1 MYGTLCYNVP
11 YNRKDN
17 MINKIQEAVIKGM
30 DMHVTTSNNM
40 MKLGKV
46 VETNTDNLNLLATR
60 LLQLEKRIAR
70 LEGEK
75 K

>member
-1 MYGTLCYNVP
+1 MLN
-11 YNRKDN
+11 
-17 MINKIQEAVIKGM
+17 NKLQEAVIKGM
-30 DMHVTTSNNM
+30 DMHVTTGNNL
-40 MKLGKV
+40 MKLGKI
-46 VETNTDNLNLLATR
+46 VETNTDNLTLLATK

>member
-1 MYGTLCYNVP
+1 
-11 YNRKDN
+11 

-30 DMHVTTSNNM
+30 DMHVTTGNNL
-40 MKLGKV
+40 MKLGKI

-60 LLQLEKRIAR
+60 LLQVEQKLNVALKAIERIDND
-70 LEGEK
+70 K